1 MTKVAQAETSFL
13 EKAREL
19 VPKLWERA
27 QETENIRRIPEE
39 TMKELKEAGLITML
53 RPKRYGGFET
63 NMRTYSDVI
72 VEVSKGC
79 ASTGWVL
86 ALCSIR
92 ELMVAES
99 FSEKA
104 HKEIF
109 GKGED
114 VVFAGVYEPRKC
126 IARKVDGGYL
136 IEEGYW
142 GFCSGSL
149 HANWGYFGMAI
160 VDENGKLL
168 DQALMTVPFDEVEII
183 DDWHTLGLRG
193 TGSNS
198 IKMHNVFVPDH
209 RVVSFDDALN
219 GKFQSTHLR
228 DIPLYNTAL
237 FPALILSLGLP
248 GLGLVKAALAFF
260 QEFLPNKKAAHIGV
274 EYLKDSPSLHVL
286 VAEAALKIDQLKCI
300 TIVLLMRWTSGQK
313 VENTWIVQHG

>member
-1 MTKVAQAETSFL
+1 MSKVAQAESTFL
-13 EKAREL
+13 ENAREL

-39 TMKELKEAGLITML
+39 TMKELKEAGLISML
-53 RPKRYGGFET
+53 RPKQYGGFET

-72 VEVSKGC
+72 VEISKGC

-136 IEEGYW
+136 IEEG
-142 GFCSGSL
+142 
-149 HANWGYFGMAI
+149 
-160 VDENGKLL
+160 
-168 DQALMTVPFDEVEII
+168 
-183 DDWHTLGLRG
+183 
-193 TGSNS
+193 
-198 IKMHNVFVPDH
+198 
-209 RVVSFDDALN
+209 
-219 GKFQSTHLR
+219 
-228 DIPLYNTAL
+228 
-237 FPALILSLGLP
+237 
-248 GLGLVKAALAFF
+248 
-260 QEFLPNKKAAHIGV
+260 
-274 EYLKDSPSLHVL
+274 
-286 VAEAALKIDQLKCI
+286 
-300 TIVLLMRWTSGQK
+300 
-313 VENTWIVQHG
+313 